1 MNFLVICYDFVESDR
16 PESDDKLSESGR
28 AESDDE
34 LSECVEDESDE
45 EEITHAVPFKC
56 IGAAHEKNYQHH
68 LEKAYLALHEQ
79 DKPVTVRIRPEPF
92 NPRDPSAIAIDVD
105 YGTGWAHV
113 GYIASELCKYLHPL
127 IAAGDILDVYVQ
139 HIKYRVD
146 FLKIGFYPKIVIKR
160 RGEWENLVVRKSMS
174 VR

>member
-1 MNFLVICYDFVESDR
+1 M
-16 PESDDKLSESGR
+16 
-28 AESDDE
+28 
-34 LSECVEDESDE
+34 E

-56 IGAAHEKNYQHH
+56 IGAAHEKNYQQH
-68 LEKAYLALHEQ
+68 LENAYLALHEQ
-79 DKPVTVRIRPEPF
+79 DKPVNVRIRPEPL
-92 NPRDPSAIAIDVD
+92 NPRDPSAIAIDLD
-105 YGTGWAHV
+105 YGTGWTHV